1 MLKRRFGNVEM
12 FISCIVFKDWI
23 YLRLNY
29 WLFLWITI
37 ETSEY
42 NDIDWLLENKRQGEA
57 KVV

>member
-1 MLKRRFGNVEM
+1 MLKGRFGNVEM
-12 FISCIVFKDWI
+12 FISCIALKDWI

-29 WLFLWITI
+29 LLFLWITI

-42 NDIDWLLENKRQGEA
+42 NDTNWLLENKRQGEV